1 MLLYTFVYAL
11 CKKLTHDAPQT
22 IAMNPE
28 DDEQY
33 IILWKNGIAAYNL
46 GSRGNID
53 YFDLQEHCT
62 KNFGCTWPEG

>member
-1 MLLYTFVYAL
+1 
-11 CKKLTHDAPQT
+11 
-22 IAMNPE
+22 MNPE

-53 YFDLQEHCT
+53 YFELQEHCT
-62 KNFGCTWPEG
+62 KNFGCTWSEG